1 MPYVT
6 VKNSNAISSDGSK
19 MNRISKSNCVAYVL
33 QLYISINVS
42 LIVLGTLRE
51 QVVSKK
57 DYYEMPGIQFNPN
70 RIFIH
75 EKKGASSLFN

>member
-1 MPYVT
+1 
-6 VKNSNAISSDGSK
+6 

-51 QVVSKK
+51 QGLHRCLIDKN
-57 DYYEMPGIQFNPN
+57 EMTVNQPVINHWTMQ
-70 RIFIH
+70 R
-75 EKKGASSLFN
+75 SSQSQLKH